1 MAKQIFK
8 GFKQVAYSDS
18 LTYENGYLYLVRT
31 ASGET
36 ADGFLYFNGK
46 KYGTSQAAI
55 AKLEAVLGELPSGE
69 TTFSAWIQKV
79 ASALTIEAAA
89 REAMDESLLGDSTGE
104 TTEGATIYDVKRKVE
119 SISGSTHTHSNKEV
133 LDTISAEKVATWDGT
148 LASANTYTDEQ
159 YSAETARTE
168 STYAKPADIATA
180 IEALDASAVT
190 VGASE
195 TVASV
200 SETDGVITVTKQ
212 DIAISHSAVTDWDT
226 ELAKKQDVLVFKTA
240 YDAETNKAVTESDI
254 AFLEGAMHFVGVS
267 STNPVT
273 EGPTIP
279 SVTAFTSGDVC
290 LYTTKEFIYDGTNWH
305 EIGDEGIYVTKTTT
319 IAGVDLQDNISKA
332 ELLSALTVED
342 GAQVNVLEGVKV
354 NGTDLTVSGKS
365 VDITITSGTTSGTVA
380 VNGTDV
386 AVTGLKSAAY
396 EETTAFDAAGAAASA
411 ETSAKEYADTKIA
424 SAITA
429 LDATVSG
436 ESAQGVAVE
445 ITEANGV
452 ITNVTV
458 TGPDL
463 SNVYDEKGAAA
474 SAETSAKEYA
484 DTKIASAIT
493 TLDATVSGASSGN
506 VTTVQVVEAD
516 GVVTAVNVTNNL
528 SADSD
533 NALSIKSDGL
543 FAAIYYEDEDTV

>member
-55 AKLEAVLGELPSGE
+55 AELEAVLGKLPSGE

-148 LASANTYTDEQ
+148 LESANTHTDEQ
-159 YSAETARTE
+159 YSAATAYTDSKIAAETARTE
-168 STYAKPADIATA
+168 STYAKPANITTA
-180 IEALDASAVT
+180 IEALDA
-190 VGASE
+190 
-195 TVASV
+195 
-200 SETDGVITVTKQ
+200 
-212 DIAISHSAVTDWDT
+212 
-226 ELAKKQDVLVFKTA
+226 
-240 YDAETNKAVTESDI
+240 
-254 AFLEGAMHFVGVS
+254 
-267 STNPVT
+267 
-273 EGPTIP
+273 
-279 SVTAFTSGDVC
+279 
-290 LYTTKEFIYDGTNWH
+290 
-305 EIGDEGIYVTKTTT
+305 
-319 IAGVDLQDNISKA
+319 
-332 ELLSALTVED
+332 
-342 GAQVNVLEGVKV
+342 
-354 NGTDLTVSGKS
+354 TVSGES
-365 VDITITSGTTSGTVA
+365 NGVQVTVA
-380 VNGTDV
+380 QSDGVLNGVTVV
-386 AVTGLKSAAY
+386 APDFGNTYDEK
-396 EETTAFDAAGAAASA
+396 GAAASA

-436 ESAQGVAVE
+436 
-445 ITEANGV
+445 
-452 ITNVTV
+452 
-458 TGPDL
+458 
-463 SNVYDEKGAAA
+463 
-474 SAETSAKEYA
+474 
-484 DTKIASAIT
+484 
-493 TLDATVSGASSGN
+493 ASSGN
-506 VTTVQVVEAD
+506 VTTVEVVEAN

-533 NALSIKSDGL
+533 NALSVKSDGL

>member
-55 AKLEAVLGELPSGE
+55 AELEAVLGELPSGE

-159 YSAETARTE
+159 YSAATANTASQIADAIAAETARTE
-168 STYAKPADIATA
+168 SEYAKPADITTA
-180 IEALDASAVT
+180 IEALDA
-190 VGASE
+190 
-195 TVASV
+195 
-200 SETDGVITVTKQ
+200 
-212 DIAISHSAVTDWDT
+212 
-226 ELAKKQDVLVFKTA
+226 
-240 YDAETNKAVTESDI
+240 
-254 AFLEGAMHFVGVS
+254 
-267 STNPVT
+267 
-273 EGPTIP
+273 
-279 SVTAFTSGDVC
+279 
-290 LYTTKEFIYDGTNWH
+290 
-305 EIGDEGIYVTKTTT
+305 
-319 IAGVDLQDNISKA
+319 
-332 ELLSALTVED
+332 
-342 GAQVNVLEGVKV
+342 
-354 NGTDLTVSGKS
+354 TVSGES
-365 VDITITSGTTSGTVA
+365 NGVQVTVA
-380 VNGTDV
+380 QSDGVLTGVTVV
-386 AVTGLKSAAY
+386 APDFGNTYDEK
-396 EETTAFDAAGAAASA
+396 GAAASA

-436 ESAQGVAVE
+436 S
-445 ITEANGV
+445 
-452 ITNVTV
+452 
-458 TGPDL
+458 
-463 SNVYDEKGAAA
+463 
-474 SAETSAKEYA
+474 
-484 DTKIASAIT
+484 
-493 TLDATVSGASSGN
+493 SSGN
-506 VTTVQVVEAD
+506 VTTVEVVEAN
-516 GVVTAVNVTNNL
+516 GVVTAVNVANNL